1 MAIDVK
7 AWLEAFRLRTLPL
20 SLSCILMGTF
30 LAADKG
36 YFKLDIFL
44 LAVSTTVLLQILSN
58 LANDYGDSIHGAD
71 SVDRK
76 GPSRAVQ
83 KGSISKNEMKKA
95 IILFS
100 VFSFISG
107 ILLLYVTFKEQM
119 IYLLIFLGIGL
130 ASIFAAINYT
140 AGSKPYGYRGL
151 GDLAV
156 LTFFGFVG
164 VGGTYFL
171 QTKSIDLVSLLPALS
186 CGLFAT
192 GVLNI
197 NNIRDIESD
206 KGAGKISIPVRL
218 GREKA
223 VIYHWIILIIG
234 FLASVA
240 FVLLNFG
247 NIAEWIF
254 LVTLPLFFVNAK
266 AVYTKKEPHLL
277 DPYLKQL
284 SLTTLAFVIT
294 FGFGLL
300 ISN

>member
-7 AWLEAFRLRTLPL
+7 AWLEAFRFRTLPL

-36 YFKLDIFL
+36 YFRLDIFL
-44 LAVSTTVLLQILSN
+44 LAVSTTVLLQVLSN

-83 KGSISKNEMKKA
+83 KGSISKNEMRKA

-107 ILLLYVTFKEQM
+107 ILLLYITFKEQM

-130 ASIFAAINYT
+130 VSIFAAINYT

-156 LTFFGFVG
+156 LIFFGFVG

-171 QTKSIDLVSLLPALS
+171 QTKSIDLVFLLPALS

-192 GVLNI
+192 GVLNV

-206 KGAGKISIPVRL
+206 KLAGKISIPVRL
-218 GREKA
+218 GRDKA
-223 VIYHWIILIIG
+223 VIYHWVILTIG
-234 FLASVA
+234 FLSSVV

-247 NIAEWIF
+247 NIIEWTF

-266 AVYTKKEPHLL
+266 AVYTKKEPHLI

-284 SLTTLAFVIT
+284 SLTTLAFVII
-294 FGFGLL
+294 FGLGLL